1 MWLSAFQLLLAT
13 RIELKILRICR
24 KYNCTHRAESG
35 GTGVRVHRAS
45 IIYLHSWEGLLGDS
59 HLGEQKAES
68 MSQGDGILRRERLR
82 VPWAE

>member
-1 MWLSAFQLLLAT
+1 M
-13 RIELKILRICR
+13 
-24 KYNCTHRAESG
+24 
-35 GTGVRVHRAS
+35 RVHRAS